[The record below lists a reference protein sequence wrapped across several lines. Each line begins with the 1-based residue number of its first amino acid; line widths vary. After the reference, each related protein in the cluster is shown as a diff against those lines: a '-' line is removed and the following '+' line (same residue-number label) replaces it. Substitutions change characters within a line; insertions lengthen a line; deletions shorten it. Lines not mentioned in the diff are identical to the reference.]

1 MYEIDQKTGGEP
13 MYYRGIK
20 QTPENTA
27 KEKKSRVAGIYRG
40 IKHDAIK
47 SDKSASKV
55 KSQGGIYRGVKHG

>member
-1 MYEIDQKTGGEP
+1 

-27 KEKKSRVAGIYRG
+27 KDRKKKSVAGIYRG

-55 KSQGGIYRGVKHG
+55 KSQGGIYRCVKHG

>member
-1 MYEIDQKTGGEP
+1 

-27 KEKKSRVAGIYRG
+27 KDKKKKSVAGIYRG
-40 IKHDAIK
+40 IKYDAIK

-55 KSQGGIYRGVKHG
+55 KSQGGIYRGVRHG